1 MRRRIDPGV
10 IAAAAGL
17 ASTASLARYQHFV
30 PPLSNRETA
39 RLLRGQI

>member
-30 PPLSNRETA
+30 PPLSDHETA
-39 RLLRGQI
+39 RLLRGQQ